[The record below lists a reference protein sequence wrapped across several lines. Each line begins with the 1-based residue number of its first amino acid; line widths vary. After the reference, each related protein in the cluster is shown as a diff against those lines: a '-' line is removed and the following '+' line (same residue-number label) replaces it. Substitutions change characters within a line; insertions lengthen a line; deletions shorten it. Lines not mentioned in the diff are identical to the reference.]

1 MDLEGMG
8 WILEIN
14 ACMIKFWIFEF
25 VFPLGQQWHAKMDQK
40 DVIGWE

>member
-1 MDLEGMG
+1 MD
-8 WILEIN
+8 LEIN

-25 VFPLGQQWHAKMDQK
+25 VFPLGQQWHAKMDKK